1 MKHLLLTFSFFL
13 ILIILIAQR
22 NCPSTIDLAQMQ
34 TEDTDRYQRFMDLE
48 TFTANYSANQNNT
61 NGRLANP
68 NGIFIIFVFV
78 HILH

>member
-1 MKHLLLTFSFFL
+1 
-13 ILIILIAQR
+13 
-22 NCPSTIDLAQMQ
+22 MQ